1 VLESIGDVV
10 VKVLGALELV
20 PDNMGCD
27 WCCTGFV
34 SCCGVFCSF
43 VMCCM
48 LFLLEYSMLM
58 NKKRVEMVGV
68 IDWMK
73 IKNNQ

>member
-1 VLESIGDVV
+1 
-10 VKVLGALELV
+10 
-20 PDNMGCD
+20 
-27 WCCTGFV
+27 
-34 SCCGVFCSF
+34 
-43 VMCCM
+43 M

-58 NKKRVEMVGV
+58 NKKPVEMVGV